1 MLLRF
6 KNVLP
11 LLAVTLLAIA
21 KMDDAAPIPNPEA
34 FWPWPPYFMYR
45 LFEEAI
51 RLDNVPTVT
60 VTTTTVTVT
69 TTTTSTP
76 IKVKD
81 PLTIETFRKELRRIL
96 ASLPEN
102 GSIVSTTA
110 ATQINAPK
118 VNTLE
123 VNTSATTMLDK

>member
-11 LLAVTLLAIA
+11 LLAVTLLAIT

-34 FWPWPPYFMYR
+34 FWPWFPFFMYR

-51 RLDNVPTVT
+51 RVDNVPTVT
-60 VTTTTVTVT
+60 VTTTTVMVT
-69 TTTTSTP
+69 TTTAP

-81 PLTIETFRKELRRIL
+81 PLTIETFREELRRIL
-96 ASLPEN
+96 ASHPEN

-110 ATQINAPK
+110 APK

-123 VNTSATTMLDK
+123 VNTSATAMLDK

>member
-34 FWPWPPYFMYR
+34 FWPWYPFFMYR
-45 LFEEAI
+45 LVEEAI
-51 RLDNVPTVT
+51 RVYSVPTVT
-60 VTTTTVTVT
+60 VTTTTVTV
-69 TTTTSTP
+69 TTTSTP

-96 ASLPEN
+96 ASHPEN
-102 GSIVSTTA
+102 WSIVSTTA
-110 ATQINAPK
+110 ASQINAPK

-123 VNTSATTMLDK
+123 VNTSATAMLDK

>member
-34 FWPWPPYFMYR
+34 FWPWFPFFMYR

-96 ASLPEN
+96 ASHPEN
-102 GSIVSTTA
+102 WSIVSTTA
-110 ATQINAPK
+110 APK